1 MTSTWSEESS
11 DLQCLEMNDLV
22 ISFLTRT
29 HNFHGNGKCI
39 SLCESEACFSHRR
52 FDRQCGTSTDG
63 MGLKILPWNGKLFF
77 SSKHIE
83 NAFHFIPS
91 FGDLVLHW
99 ILGEWQ
105 LGHESG
111 LIWFCNEGSRHFCCV
126 VNLLFAFWSFLI
138 HHHITARASKEAP
151 DLFPGRN
158 PAVDWKLAH
167 PKLLTKLWSHS
178 CKCMQGIH
186 RFQDCSARS

>member
-1 MTSTWSEESS
+1 MWN
-11 DLQCLEMNDLV
+11 LN
-22 ISFLTRT
+22 RW
-29 HNFHGNGKCI
+29 
-39 SLCESEACFSHRR
+39 
-52 FDRQCGTSTDG
+52 DG
-63 MGLKILPWNGKLFF
+63 MRPVKRTSREVHCLRDWKSCHEMGNCFF

-83 NAFHFIPS
+83 NAFHFTLS

-158 PAVDWKLAH
+158 PAVDWNLAH